1 MKVERMGY
9 KRARER
15 TIASYK
21 GENQQVLPRAEWKK
35 NQKCK
40 DVSSILQKQSTEELK
55 IVIQMY

>member
-1 MKVERMGY
+1 MGY